1 MAIIH
6 SVSLASLYDISQ
18 RRNNHYYTLLDA
30 MHIRTFENNLHA
42 PMQIRCIH
50 SIAWN
55 GKPKHICQ
63 RICIFTRFS
72 NSSFRNGDVVI
83 GSESTVYRHIY
94 WLTFGRKNYVLLVRY
109 TRIMQRVT
117 FLPPIVKKN
126 NRNPETLW
134 IGKGVIISHSSTQ
147 LFTCTPPFAYFK
159 LLYFNAFYLFW
170 NNTTEAWPKCMYK
183 FTMNK

>member
-6 SVSLASLYDISQ
+6 SVPLASLYDIWQ
-18 RRNNHYYTLLDA
+18 RRNDHYYTLLDA
-30 MHIRTFENNLHA
+30 MHVRTFENNLHA

-94 WLTFGRKNYVLLVRY
+94 WLTFGRKNYILLMRY
-109 TRIMQRVT
+109 TRIMQRIT
-117 FLPPIVKKN
+117 FLPPIVKKIIGD
-126 NRNPETLW
+126 PETLW
-134 IGKGVIISHSSTQ
+134 IGGCYNFTFIDIVVRTFTTVRLFQVVIPQ
-147 LFTCTPPFAYFK
+147 CF
-159 LLYFNAFYLFW
+159 LLVL
-170 NNTTEAWPKCMYK
+170 K
-183 FTMNK
+183 